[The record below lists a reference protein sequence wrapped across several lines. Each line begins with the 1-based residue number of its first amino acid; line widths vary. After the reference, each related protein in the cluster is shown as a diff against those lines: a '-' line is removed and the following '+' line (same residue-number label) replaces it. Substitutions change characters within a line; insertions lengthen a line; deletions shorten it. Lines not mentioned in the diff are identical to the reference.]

1 MAEPVKELK
10 ADKRWTF
17 DDWKRYSVC
26 MLDPKAKMVVTLNGK
41 EYSPDDIIACA
52 DFYTMMESATNILFT
67 INEIFKEC
75 PPDEETYSICK
86 YYIDDLIDYIEDF
99 AWGDYKCY
107 QEDFLDE
114 HDFGLK
120 PMIKVQL
127 EEFVKEIKK
136 EKEEKKN
143 ARLDPV
149 QK

>member
-10 ADKRWTF
+10 TDKRWTY
-17 DDWKRYSVC
+17 DEWNSYRIRW
-26 MLDPKAKMVVTLNGK
+26 LDPKAKIVITINGK
-41 EYSPDDIIACA
+41 EYTQDEIIDCA
-52 DFYTMMESATNILFT
+52 SFCDMMDSATKILFI
-67 INEIFKEC
+67 INELFKEC
-75 PPDEETYSICK
+75 PPDEETYTICSDH
-86 YYIDDLIDYIEDF
+86 IDDLIDYIEDY
-99 AWGDYKCY
+99 ALGDYKCY
-107 QEDFLDE
+107 QEEFLDE

-120 PMIKVQL
+120 PMVKVQL